1 MNGSFDVSSADSAKV
16 FTIKLDEA
24 SITAVKEAI
33 LAEHSDLLTDLSSG
47 SILIALNNGKI
58 TRINCTLSVAA
69 ELPDESIPLSISADS
84 TIDYSDTYTIPDR
97 VKNALEE

>member
-1 MNGSFDVSSADSAKV
+1 M
-16 FTIKLDEA
+16 
-24 SITAVKEAI
+24 KEAI

-69 ELPDESIPLSISADS
+69 ELPDESIPLSINADS